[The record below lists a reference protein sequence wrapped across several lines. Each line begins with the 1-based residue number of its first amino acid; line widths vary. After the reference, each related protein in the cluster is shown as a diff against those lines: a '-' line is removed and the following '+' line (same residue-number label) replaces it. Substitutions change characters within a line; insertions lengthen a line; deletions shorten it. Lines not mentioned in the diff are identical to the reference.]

1 MAHKW
6 ILKVYGL
13 LKYTFAVESHEKG
26 GSFLTG
32 KATIPYFKDL
42 LINERSQCA
51 ATRENNLMQL
61 SGSQI

>member
-13 LKYTFAVESHEKG
+13 QEYTFAAESHEKG

-32 KATIPYFKDL
+32 KAAIPYFKDL
-42 LINERSQCA
+42 LINARSLCA
-51 ATRENNLMQL
+51 ATVENN
-61 SGSQI
+61 II

>member
-13 LKYTFAVESHEKG
+13 LEYTFAAVESHEKG

-32 KATIPYFKDL
+32 KATIPDFKDL
-42 LINERSQCA
+42 LINARSLCA
-51 ATRENNLMQL
+51 ATVENN
-61 SGSQI
+61 II